1 MKWFNGLRLGTKLMT
16 GFSLVAM
23 LAALIGLYGIREVSR
38 TNAVYRDLIAYN
50 AIPLGPLSKAGMDFV
65 RVRNNIRDM
74 FLVTTTQE
82 RDQRK
87 AAVLD
92 LFQRIETQLAIFEK
106 TIRHEEVRR
115 EFEALKAKFKEFQ
128 PQRDRIISL
137 VQAGKREEALAFMR
151 SDATPVA
158 AAIDKGI
165 EELLDTKLRQA
176 DTETQQKSA
185 EVAASVKLL
194 FAVIFA
200 GFLVA
205 IALGIYITRIVQR
218 QLGGDPLE
226 VVALARKVAVGDL
239 STEIDVDGKEPDS
252 LVVAMHR
259 MMETIR
265 TLVDDADML
274 SQAAIDGRL
283 GTRADAGRHDGDF
296 RKIVQGVNDTINTLV
311 GHLDSLPSPA
321 MIVDRNLTI
330 QYVNEIGARVGGKT
344 ADQLIGTK
352 CYDHFRTSDCH
363 TEKCAC
369 SRAIRDGQVCTSETD
384 AHPGGLDLEIS
395 YVGVPLKNQEGKV
408 IGAFESVTDQT
419 QIKQAAKVA
428 AKIAEFQALE
438 TGKLIE
444 GLQKLSYGDTSF
456 TLATEPGDLE
466 TAQVR
471 SSYQTI
477 FSAVNGLAGALKEV
491 AVLARNIADG
501 NLMVKVTQRSEGDE
515 LMIALAAMV
524 DKLTEVVREVKAAA
538 DDVANGAMQLSTG
551 SESMSEGA
559 SEQASAAEEVS
570 SSIEQMSSNIRQNAD
585 NALQTEKIAAKSA
598 AAAREGGKA
607 VLETV
612 EAMREIAGKINV
624 IEEIARQTNLL
635 ALNAAIEAARAGE
648 HGKGFAVV
656 ASEVRKLAER
666 SQTAAAKISEVSSGS
681 VLVAER
687 AGQLL
692 AQMVPDIQKTADLV
706 QEISAA
712 CREQDTGAEQINKAT
727 QQLDQVIQHD
737 AGAAEEM
744 ASTAEELSSHAEQLK
759 SAVGFFQIENDKGAA
774 LRPAARGALQQRPQA
789 RPAKIMSRSAKNRP
803 SEVEQRTAV
812 GSGIALSL
820 TEGCSYRDSSED
832 DFERF

>member
-151 SDATPVA
+151 SEATPVA

-296 RKIVQGVNDTINTLV
+296 RKIVQGVNDTINTL
-311 GHLDSLPSPA
+311 GGAPRLPPLPRHDRGPESHHPIRERDRRPGRGEDGGPA
-321 MIVDRNLTI
+321 HRHQVLRPLQDFRLPH
-330 QYVNEIGARVGGKT
+330 GKMR
-344 ADQLIGTK
+344 LLP
-352 CYDHFRTSDCH
+352 R
-363 TEKCAC
+363 
-369 SRAIRDGQVCTSETD
+369 
-384 AHPGGLDLEIS
+384 HPGRASLHQRDRR
-395 YVGVPLKNQEGKV
+395 P
-408 IGAFESVTDQT
+408 
-419 QIKQAAKVA
+419 
-428 AKIAEFQALE
+428 
-438 TGKLIE
+438 
-444 GLQKLSYGDTSF
+444 
-456 TLATEPGDLE
+456 PG
-466 TAQVR
+466 
-471 SSYQTI
+471 
-477 FSAVNGLAGALKEV
+477 
-491 AVLARNIADG
+491 
-501 NLMVKVTQRSEGDE
+501 
-515 LMIALAAMV
+515 
-524 DKLTEVVREVKAAA
+524 
-538 DDVANGAMQLSTG
+538 
-551 SESMSEGA
+551 
-559 SEQASAAEEVS
+559 
-570 SSIEQMSSNIRQNAD
+570 
-585 NALQTEKIAAKSA
+585 
-598 AAAREGGKA
+598 
-607 VLETV
+607 
-612 EAMREIAGKINV
+612 
-624 IEEIARQTNLL
+624 
-635 ALNAAIEAARAGE
+635 RAG
-648 HGKGFAVV
+648 
-656 ASEVRKLAER
+656 
-666 SQTAAAKISEVSSGS
+666 
-681 VLVAER
+681 
-687 AGQLL
+687 
-692 AQMVPDIQKTADLV
+692 P
-706 QEISAA
+706 
-712 CREQDTGAEQINKAT
+712 
-727 QQLDQVIQHD
+727 
-737 AGAAEEM
+737 
-744 ASTAEELSSHAEQLK
+744 
-759 SAVGFFQIENDKGAA
+759 
-774 LRPAARGALQQRPQA
+774 
-789 RPAKIMSRSAKNRP
+789 
-803 SEVEQRTAV
+803 
-812 GSGIALSL
+812 
-820 TEGCSYRDSSED
+820 
-832 DFERF
+832 